1 MLSELLTIILK
12 TFLFT
17 LLLPGSVTIG
27 IPYLLLTSEWRL
39 IYDIGNFKFIGIIP
53 IAIGLVF
60 YILTAWDFAATGKG
74 TPAPIDAP
82 RVLVSKRLY
91 RLTRNP
97 MYTAVLLVLVGEA
110 IFFVSLTL
118 LIYTALV
125 WSLFHLF
132 VIYYEEPKLS
142 KEFVGEYQ
150 KYLKAVPRW
159 IPNLKYLKERKKEQ
173 DTD

>member
-1 MLSELLTIILK
+1 MLSELPTIILK
-12 TFLFT
+12 TFLFS

-27 IPYLLLTSEWRL
+27 IPYLLLISEWRL
-39 IYDIGNFKFIGIIP
+39 IYDIGNFKFIGVIP

-60 YILTAWDFAATGKG
+60 YILTSWDFAATGKG

-82 RVLVSKRLY
+82 KVLVSKRLY

-97 MYTAVLLVLVGEA
+97 MYIAVLLVLVGEA

-118 LIYTALV
+118 LIYAMLI

-132 VIYYEEPKLS
+132 IIYYEEPRLRR
-142 KEFVGEYQ
+142 EFGTMYQEYC
-150 KYLKAVPRW
+150 KVVPRW
-159 IPNLKYLKERKKEQ
+159 IPNFKRIHG
-173 DTD
+173 